1 MLILGCPSGAMVDTN
16 IWRKRAT
23 CCTVPEVPLPIL
35 NRCCVDRTEHLHV
48 PKLGV
53 FPPRFTP
60 HALPFPMQHTC
71 RSPYEWLPYDDATS
85 RVHFLVPAVH
95 GPFAAVCHRSR
106 FVFRFPYRVIFI
118 VIFSPVVNTPAD
130 IRRKPEEGASSVLH
144 WWERIIKSSHR
155 THRIISRVA
164 V

>member
-1 MLILGCPSGAMVDTN
+1 MLILGSPSGAMVDTN
-16 IWRKRAT
+16 GWRKRAT

-35 NRCCVDRTEHLHV
+35 NRCCVDRTEHSHV

-60 HALPFPMQHTC
+60 HVDSHHMPFLFRCSIHVVLHTNDC
-71 RSPYEWLPYDDATS
+71 RMMLQVEFTS
-85 RVHFLVPAVH
+85 LSRQYTGPLQLYVTVRV
-95 GPFAAVCHRSR
+95 
-106 FVFRFPYRVIFI
+106 FVFRFPYRVISI

-144 WWERIIKSSHR
+144 W
-155 THRIISRVA
+155 
-164 V
+164 